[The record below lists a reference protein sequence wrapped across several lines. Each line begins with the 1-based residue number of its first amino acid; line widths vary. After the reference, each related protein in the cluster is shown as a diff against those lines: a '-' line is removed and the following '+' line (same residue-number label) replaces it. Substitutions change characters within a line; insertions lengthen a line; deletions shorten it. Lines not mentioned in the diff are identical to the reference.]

1 MRRFLRNWFIGLL
14 LIAAAVLAVTIGVD
28 PYGVIGT
35 PTIKGLTA
43 DKVAAA
49 DRPRLTKP
57 LMVERRD
64 WRTLILG
71 ASNTDVGM
79 DPTSAAW
86 PAADQPVFNYAID
99 GGDPVAQ
106 LRFLQHALVS
116 IHPKLILVAIEL
128 EDAMVM
134 PPRPGKV
141 SPAEAAAAAVAYG
154 YDTRLRVQADGT
166 RNPGY
171 ALQRLQDTVF
181 ATFSLQALTDS
192 VLTLLRQNDPE
203 RTRETPEGQNSAG
216 NFARWLRTEGS
227 YSLVMNKDIERTPK
241 LLAWAAEGRTTV
253 APLASIIRLAHT
265 HDARVIV
272 FIMPSYVDQLEV
284 LRQTGLTPLFD
295 RWKMD
300 VARTIETADPT
311 APPTPLWD
319 FTGISPYTT
328 ELLPGPNDTTR
339 PLQYFWEPIH
349 FRTALGDLMVR
360 RMLDNGGPAGWGET
374 VTTASLPA
382 RAAAE
387 VEKQRQWAETHPADV
402 ARLAAVIDAA
412 SRAVCGGPVTQ
423 CPKPGPRTTASR

>member
-1 MRRFLRNWFIGLL
+1 MWLLSMLGL
-14 LIAAAVLAVTIGVD
+14 AAIVLAITVGID

-35 PTIKGLTA
+35 PTIRGFNA

-64 WRTLILG
+64 WKTLILG

-79 DPTSAAW
+79 NPESGAW
-86 PAADQPVFNYAID
+86 PEPLRPVFNYAID

-106 LRFLQHALVS
+106 LRFLQHALVT

-128 EDAMVM
+128 EDAMRG
-134 PPRPGKV
+134 PPSSIKL
-141 SPAEAAAAAVAYG
+141 SPAAEAAAAAAYG
-154 YDTRLRVQADGT
+154 FEDRMRVLRDGT
-166 RNPGY
+166 PNPAY
-171 ALQRLQDTVF
+171 PLNRLKDTVF
-181 ATFSLQALTDS
+181 ATFSLQALEDS
-192 VLTLLRQNDPE
+192 VLTVLRQNDPE
-203 RTRETPEGQNSAG
+203 RTHETAQGQNSAG

-227 YSLVMNKDIERTPK
+227 YALVMDKDHERTPK
-241 LLAWAAEGRTTV
+241 LLAWAAQGGLTTT
-253 APLASIIRLAHT
+253 APLGDIVRLGHAHG
-265 HDARVIV
+265 AEVIV

-300 VARTIETADPT
+300 VARTLETADP
-311 APPTPLWD
+311 AEPPVPLWD

-328 ELLPGPNDTTR
+328 ELLPGPGDLKH
-339 PLQYFWEPIH
+339 PLRWFWEPIH
-349 FRTALGDLMVR
+349 FRTALGDVMVR
-360 RMLDNGGPAGWGET
+360 RMLGGGGEWGDL
-374 VTTASLPA
+374 VTTQNLPA

-387 VEKQRQWAETHPADV
+387 AEKQREWAAAHPADV

-412 SRAVCGGPVTQ
+412 ARSVCGGPLAN
-423 CPKPGPRTTASR
+423 CPKPGVTTAASR